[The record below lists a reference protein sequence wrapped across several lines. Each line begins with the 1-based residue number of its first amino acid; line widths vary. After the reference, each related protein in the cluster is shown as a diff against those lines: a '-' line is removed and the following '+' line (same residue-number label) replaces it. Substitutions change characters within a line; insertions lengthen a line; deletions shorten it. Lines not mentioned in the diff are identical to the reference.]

1 MHLVSRIG
9 SHYLVLLFLESV
21 LFTSTFY
28 IVNIINKTISIN
40 IYLNK
45 FQQIGWN
52 KIIILD
58 TQKIKKRGNKNIQI
72 QTTTDNKVTIIDR
85 MKLKRT

>member
-1 MHLVSRIG
+1 M
-9 SHYLVLLFLESV
+9 
-21 LFTSTFY
+21 
-28 IVNIINKTISIN
+28 
-40 IYLNK
+40 
-45 FQQIGWN
+45 
-52 KIIILD
+52 LD

>member
-85 MKLKRT
+85 MKLKQT